1 MGEPFLCVVI
11 PAFNEEKL
19 IGDAIAQ
26 VSAHLSTKSY
36 SWEIIVADD
45 GSSDRTAEIVVD
57 AAEGG
62 TRVQL
67 VQIPHRGK
75 GAAIQ
80 AGMLATNATWRF
92 MCDADLSMPAD
103 QIDRFF
109 VTEDPA
115 YDIGVGSREAPGS
128 RRIDE
133 PWRRHVIGR
142 VYNYAARLIAV
153 RGLDDTQCGYKM
165 YRGELAESIFGGQTF
180 PGFGF
185 DVEVLFL
192 AQKQGALM
200 EEIAI
205 DWYYRQESKVSLI
218 GGALGF
224 VDIFR
229 VRLNNLRGV
238 YHDGVSKSS

>member
-1 MGEPFLCVVI
+1 MSEPFLCVVI

-26 VSAHLSTKSY
+26 LSDHLSTKTY
-36 SWEIIVADD
+36 SWEIIVSDD
-45 GSSDRTAEIVVD
+45 GSSDRTAEIVTD
-57 AAEGG
+57 AAERDN
-62 TRVQL
+62 RVRL

-75 GAAIQ
+75 GAAMQ
-80 AGMLATNATWRF
+80 AGMLASNAAWRF

-109 VTEDPA
+109 VNDEPA

-128 RRIDE
+128 RRINE
-133 PWRRHVIGR
+133 PWRRHFIGR
-142 VYNYAARLIAV
+142 IYNYAARMFAV
-153 RGLDDTQCGYKM
+153 RGLDDTQCGFKM
-165 YRGELAESIFGGQTF
+165 YRGALADSIFGGQTL

-192 AQKQGALM
+192 AQKQDANM

-224 VDIFR
+224 IDIFR
-229 VRLNNLRGV
+229 VRLNNSRGV
-238 YHDGVSKSS
+238 YRDTASK

>member
-1 MGEPFLCVVI
+1 MDLSIVI
-11 PAFNEEKL
+11 PAYNEEKRIL
-19 IGDAIAQ
+19 TTLGKTLEFLQ
-26 VSAHLSTKSY
+26 QRSWSY
-36 SWEIIVADD
+36 ELLAVDD
-45 GSSDRTAEIVVD
+45 GSADRTAEIVID

-75 GAAIQ
+75 GAAVQ

-165 YRGELAESIFGGQTF
+165 YRGELAESIFGSQTF

-238 YHDGVSKSS
+238 YRDGASKSS

>member
-1 MGEPFLCVVI
+1 MGEPFLSVVI

-19 IGDAIAQ
+19 IDDAISQ
-26 VSAHLSTKSY
+26 LSDHLSSKSY

-45 GSSDRTAEIVVD
+45 GSSDRTAEIVND
-57 AAEGG
+57 AAGSDN
-62 TRVQL
+62 RVRL

-75 GAAIQ
+75 GAAMQ
-80 AGMLATNATWRF
+80 AGMLASDATWRF

-109 VTEDPA
+109 VNAEPT
-115 YDIGVGSREAPGS
+115 YDIGIGSREATES
-128 RRIDE
+128 RRIGE
-133 PWRRHVIGR
+133 PWRRHFIGR
-142 VYNYAARLIAV
+142 IFNYVTRIFAIS
-153 RGLDDTQCGYKM
+153 GLDDTQCGFKM
-165 YRGELAESIFGGQTF
+165 YRGELAESIFGAQTL

-192 AQKQGALM
+192 AQKQGAQM

-205 DWYYRQESKVSLI
+205 DWYYRQDSKVSLI

-224 VDIFR
+224 IDIFR

-238 YHDGVSKSS
+238 YGKKASK